1 MGISRGF
8 HSGVHVLDACL
19 VGAVRQARAG
29 RKKKKKKTRETRK
42 GVLWTSKGKD
52 AALFKREE
60 RTLSVCF
67 KMFSLG

>member
-1 MGISRGF
+1 MVFMFWMLAWLEQHGLGE
-8 HSGVHVLDACL
+8 
-19 VGAVRQARAG
+19 
-29 RKKKKKKTRETRK
+29 KKKKKTRETRK

>member
-1 MGISRGF
+1 MVFMFWMLAWLEQHGLGE
-8 HSGVHVLDACL
+8 
-19 VGAVRQARAG
+19 
-29 RKKKKKKTRETRK
+29 KKKKKKTRETRK